1 VKLLIVATLV
11 FFYGWTMPAL
21 AQGCAMCYSS
31 AAAASK
37 DGQMAISRAVLVLL
51 APPVG
56 FMTLGVGMAFR
67 YGRKRDLEQAQGDSA
82 QKIVR

>member
-1 VKLLIVATLV
+1 
-11 FFYGWTMPAL
+11 
-21 AQGCAMCYSS
+21 MCYSS

-56 FMTLGVGMAFR
+56 FMTVGVGMAFR
-67 YGRKRDLEQAQGDSA
+67 YGRKRDREQSRDDS
-82 QKIVR
+82 RD